1 MHKKLKLVKES
12 TDVEEY
18 WDATEIDGRAFM
30 NLMKFNF
37 GTDSKGNNYIV
48 TNDAYEIGRFRA
60 DSDEEAKKKFREE
73 FLKESVLTE
82 DIEDNKEKEEEIEQT
97 EEELEDTLDSEEN
110 QEENPVEEESEL
122 DKQLDDLR
130 KVLVDLNLN
139 LYQVTSKE
147 DPNNSIYI
155 IGKVAED
162 NNDTLMLI
170 DTKPEEH
177 EEVQIEDEPIE
188 TEIEDKEPDLKESDS
203 NRLTW
208 EEFEK
213 IMEDA
218 CAEGKDI
225 KGVIVFKP
233 ESFDKEYS
241 EKSRSYEV
249 SSDNKYWNPEKTGNS
264 LFGYCLD
271 GTDQGARLDWYMHS
285 IPKDNLG
292 KRWEVDYCY
301 LQDTINESEENDVI
315 EPDEKEEPVEDKSEA
330 SEERFD
336 FVVLPKTFAEIN
348 ELNPRYGEDL
358 TPDHEAIMDYL
369 MNCLIEIDPEA
380 AEEIQD
386 ELAGDNLETA
396 EELPLPADIENPEEE
411 EDII

>member
-1 MHKKLKLVKES
+1 MHKKLKLVKEN
-12 TDVEEY
+12 
-18 WDATEIDGRAFM
+18 ATEEALNAKEIDRKEFVALLQDNQDNKQF
-30 NLMKFNF
+30 
-37 GTDSKGNNYIV
+37 YV
-48 TNDAYEIGRFRA
+48 TRDGDIQDRFIA
-60 DSDEEAKKKFREE
+60 DTPDEAKKIFIDKY
-73 FLKESVLTE
+73 LKESTLTE
-82 DIEDNKEKEEEIEQT
+82 AEDDEEEKKEEEIEQA
-97 EEELEDTLDSEEN
+97 EDDLEDTLDSEEN

-122 DKQLDDLR
+122 DKQLDELR
-130 KVLVDLNLN
+130 KVLVDLDLN

-177 EEVQIEDEPIE
+177 DDIKIEDEPIE
-188 TEIEDKEPDLKESDS
+188 PEIKEE
-203 NRLTW
+203 
-208 EEFEK
+208 
-213 IMEDA
+213 
-218 CAEGKDI
+218 
-225 KGVIVFKP
+225 
-233 ESFDKEYS
+233 
-241 EKSRSYEV
+241 
-249 SSDNKYWNPEKTGNS
+249 NPEEEQS
-264 LFGYCLD
+264 EEVLD
-271 GTDQGARLDWYMHS
+271 N
-285 IPKDNLG
+285 IPNK
-292 KRWEVDYCY
+292 
-301 LQDTINESEENDVI
+301 ENDVV
-315 EPDEKEEPVEDKSEA
+315 EPDEKEEPVEQELETP
-330 SEERFD
+330 EERFD

>member
-1 MHKKLKLVKES
+1 MHKKLKLVKENA
-12 TDVEEY
+12 TEKY
-18 WDATEIDGRAFM
+18 WDATEIDRQGFVT
-30 NLMKFNF
+30 LMKFNF
-37 GTDSKGNNYIV
+37 GTDNKGNNYIV
-48 TNDAYEIGRFRA
+48 TNDNNEAGRFRA

-73 FLKESVLTE
+73 FLKESVEIDHYEKCDNCGKEVGVYTDGSTDLVIDNGKYYCEKCALELGLLESTLTE
-82 DIEDNKEKEEEIEQT
+82 AEDEEKEEEIEQV
-97 EEELEDTLDSEEN
+97 EDDLEDTLDSEEN

-122 DKQLDDLR
+122 DKQLDELR
-130 KVLVDLNLN
+130 KVLIDLDLN

-177 EEVQIEDEPIE
+177 DDIKIEDEPIE
-188 TEIEDKEPDLKESDS
+188 PEI
-203 NRLTW
+203 NQ
-208 EEFEK
+208 EEEV
-213 IMEDA
+213 EQ
-218 CAEGKDI
+218 
-225 KGVIVFKP
+225 P
-233 ESFDKEYS
+233 E
-241 EKSRSYEV
+241 EV
-249 SSDNKYWNPEKTGNS
+249 LDN
-264 LFGYCLD
+264 
-271 GTDQGARLDWYMHS
+271 
-285 IPKDNLG
+285 IPN
-292 KRWEVDYCY
+292 
-301 LQDTINESEENDVI
+301 EENDVV
-315 EPDEKEEPVEDKSEA
+315 EPDEKEEPVEQELETP
-330 SEERFD
+330 EERFD

-386 ELAGDNLETA
+386 ELVGDNLETA
-396 EELPLPADIENPEEE
+396 EELPLPADIENPDEE

>member
-1 MHKKLKLVKES
+1 MHKKLKLVKENA
-12 TDVEEY
+12 TEKY
-18 WDATEIDGRAFM
+18 WDATEIDRQGFVS
-30 NLMKFNF
+30 LMKFNF
-37 GTDSKGNNYIV
+37 GTDSKGNNYII
-48 TNDAYEIGRFRA
+48 TNDNNEAGRFRA

-73 FLKESVLTE
+73 FLKESTLTE
-82 DIEDNKEKEEEIEQT
+82 AEDDEEEKEEEIEQT

-122 DKQLDDLR
+122 DKQLDELR
-130 KVLVDLNLN
+130 KVLVDLDLN

-177 EEVQIEDEPIE
+177 DDIKIEDEPIE
-188 TEIEDKEPDLKESDS
+188 PEINQEEEEQPKEVL
-203 NRLTW
+203 
-208 EEFEK
+208 
-213 IMEDA
+213 
-218 CAEGKDI
+218 
-225 KGVIVFKP
+225 
-233 ESFDKEYS
+233 
-241 EKSRSYEV
+241 
-249 SSDNKYWNPEKTGNS
+249 DN
-264 LFGYCLD
+264 
-271 GTDQGARLDWYMHS
+271 
-285 IPKDNLG
+285 IPN
-292 KRWEVDYCY
+292 
-301 LQDTINESEENDVI
+301 EENDVV
-315 EPDEKEEPVEDKSEA
+315 EPDEKEEPVEQELETP
-330 SEERFD
+330 EERFD

>member
-1 MHKKLKLVKES
+1 MHKKLKLVKENV
-12 TDVEEY
+12 TEKY
-18 WDATEIDGRAFM
+18 WDATEIDRQGFVS
-30 NLMKFNF
+30 LMKFNF

-48 TNDAYEIGRFRA
+48 TNDNNEAGRFRA

-73 FLKESVLTE
+73 FLKESTLTE
-82 DIEDNKEKEEEIEQT
+82 AEDEEEKEEEIEQT

-110 QEENPVEEESEL
+110 QEENPVEEKSEL
-122 DKQLDDLR
+122 DKQLDELR
-130 KVLVDLNLN
+130 KVLVDLDLN

-147 DPNNSIYI
+147 NPNNSIYI

-218 CAEGKDI
+218 CAEGKNI

-249 SSDNKYWNPEKTGNS
+249 SSDNKYWNPEKAGNS

-315 EPDEKEEPVEDKSEA
+315 EPDEKEEPIEDKSEA

-380 AEEIQD
+380 AEEVQD
-386 ELAGDNLETA
+386 DLAADNLETA
-396 EELPLPADIENPEEE
+396 EELPLPADIENPDEE

>member
-12 TDVEEY
+12 EVKEYRYITNHGIGPGTLPDGVYIRSEDLDDGKTAIYLNRPLTDKELKKYDIKPE
-18 WDATEIDGRAFM
+18 WIQESTLTEAED
-30 NLMKFNF
+30 
-37 GTDSKGNNYIV
+37 
-48 TNDAYEIGRFRA
+48 
-60 DSDEEAKKKFREE
+60 DEE
-73 FLKESVLTE
+73 
-82 DIEDNKEKEEEIEQT
+82 EKEEEIEQT

-110 QEENPVEEESEL
+110 QEENPVEEKSEL
-122 DKQLDDLR
+122 DKQLDELR
-130 KVLVDLNLN
+130 KVLVDLDLN

-147 DPNNSIYI
+147 DLNNSIYI

-177 EEVQIEDEPIE
+177 DNIKIEDEPIE
-188 TEIEDKEPDLKESDS
+188 TEIEDKEPDLKEPDLKESDS

-249 SSDNKYWNPEKTGNS
+249 SSDNKYWNPEKAGNS

-301 LQDTINESEENDVI
+301 LQDTINESEENNVI

-380 AEEIQD
+380 AEEVQD
-386 ELAGDNLETA
+386 DLAADNLETA
-396 EELPLPADIENPEEE
+396 EELPLPADIENPDEE

>member
-60 DSDEEAKKKFREE
+60 DSDEEAKKKFRKE

-82 DIEDNKEKEEEIEQT
+82 DLEDNEEKEEEIEQT

-130 KVLVDLNLN
+130 KVLVDLDLN

-188 TEIEDKEPDLKESDS
+188 PEINQEEVEQTE
-203 NRLTW
+203 
-208 EEFEK
+208 
-213 IMEDA
+213 
-218 CAEGKDI
+218 
-225 KGVIVFKP
+225 
-233 ESFDKEYS
+233 
-241 EKSRSYEV
+241 EV
-249 SSDNKYWNPEKTGNS
+249 LDNVPN
-264 LFGYCLD
+264 
-271 GTDQGARLDWYMHS
+271 
-285 IPKDNLG
+285 
-292 KRWEVDYCY
+292 
-301 LQDTINESEENDVI
+301 EENDIV

-348 ELNPRYGEDL
+348 ELNPRYGEGL

-396 EELPLPADIENPEEE
+396 EELPLPADIENPDKE

>member
-1 MHKKLKLVKES
+1 MHKKLKLVKENA
-12 TDVEEY
+12 TEKY
-18 WDATEIDGRAFM
+18 WDATEIDRQGFVS
-30 NLMKFNF
+30 LMKFNF

-48 TNDAYEIGRFRA
+48 TNDNNEAGRFRA

-73 FLKESVLTE
+73 FLKESTLTE
-82 DIEDNKEKEEEIEQT
+82 AEDEEEEKEEEIEQT

-122 DKQLDDLR
+122 DKQLDELR
-130 KVLVDLNLN
+130 KVLVDLDLN

-147 DPNNSIYI
+147 NPNNSIYI

-177 EEVQIEDEPIE
+177 DDIKIEDEPIE
-188 TEIEDKEPDLKESDS
+188 PEINQEEEEQPKEGL
-203 NRLTW
+203 
-208 EEFEK
+208 
-213 IMEDA
+213 
-218 CAEGKDI
+218 
-225 KGVIVFKP
+225 
-233 ESFDKEYS
+233 
-241 EKSRSYEV
+241 
-249 SSDNKYWNPEKTGNS
+249 DN
-264 LFGYCLD
+264 
-271 GTDQGARLDWYMHS
+271 
-285 IPKDNLG
+285 IPN
-292 KRWEVDYCY
+292 
-301 LQDTINESEENDVI
+301 EENDVI
-315 EPDEKEEPVEDKSEA
+315 EPDEKEEPVEDKLETP
-330 SEERFD
+330 EERFD

-380 AEEIQD
+380 AEEVQD
-386 ELAGDNLETA
+386 DLAADNLETA
-396 EELPLPADIENPEEE
+396 EELPLPADIENPDEE